1 MNKEL
6 ELKFKLLF
14 KEVEEKIVNAKTVEE
29 KMEAERE
36 LDATNTVYK
45 LYLEHGDIMEKLS

>member
-14 KEVEEKIVNAKTVEE
+14 KEIEEKIVNAKTAEE
-29 KMEAERE
+29 KIEAERE

>member
-14 KEVEEKIVNAKTVEE
+14 KEVEEKIVSAKTVEE

-45 LYLEHGDIMEKLS
+45 LYLERGDVMEKLS